1 MLKKTLYWVIGICV
15 GAILLGGCGKEQKEN
30 EANPLEKEGYV
41 LDWHDEFD
49 GTELDTEKW
58 LPQYLPHNTS
68 SAEGC
73 MTKYTMEDGVLKLI
87 IDEDS
92 VDYYTGQKN
101 RADGGFLVSSI
112 QTYEKTGLHMKDV
125 QTTVA
130 PYTGYVTQYGY
141 FELRCKIPACGGG
154 GLVAWWMVGTE
165 YDAQDNGQGTEQCGE
180 IDILE
185 TLFEGAN
192 VHTPKVHTWDDP
204 DLFEWQEEVVLEGDS
219 SDYTDEWHT
228 YAMDWTPEQLIFYVD
243 GQEVARTEQSPQYD
257 MCMLLSLYT
266 STDPAY
272 WGGGAA
278 SDVYPKVWEIDYVR
292 VYKDENGYPNAQT
305 KPKEPVNSGFE
316 PVDSE
321 VYTSMEDPAVE
332 LGINDRA
339 RLATM
344 TSTAEFA
351 SEDPGIINRAGFDAT
366 NGCCTVDNPVF
377 PAEYTFTW
385 DSPQDVDMVNLYS
398 YYAKGQAPTEI
409 ELQVQKEDGEWTT
422 AAGYEITWKLSTAT
436 PEYARL
442 PVPDGEGITGLK
454 LIVMDANMQWNH
466 YVIQKIHIYK
476 EGEAASE
483 NPGGETGSTAGQPI
497 TAEMYTGSGDPA
509 VDFGIN
515 DVARQASL
523 TSTAKLVFPEALG
536 VINSAGYSLENG
548 CCTIDDPA
556 LPDEYT
562 FTWDSPQNVDMV
574 NLYSYYSTG
583 QAPTKI
589 ELQVQKEGG
598 EWTTAGSYDITWNL
612 ETATNEYAKMAVSG
626 GDNITALKV
635 IVKDANLKWKHYVI
649 QKIHI
654 YKQ

>member
-1 MLKKTLYWVIGICV
+1 
-15 GAILLGGCGKEQKEN
+15 
-30 EANPLEKEGYV
+30 
-41 LDWHDEFD
+41 
-49 GTELDTEKW
+49 
-58 LPQYLPHNTS
+58 
-68 SAEGC
+68 
-73 MTKYTMEDGVLKLI
+73 
-87 IDEDS
+87 
-92 VDYYTGQKN
+92 
-101 RADGGFLVSSI
+101 
-112 QTYEKTGLHMKDV
+112 
-125 QTTVA
+125 
-130 PYTGYVTQYGY
+130 
-141 FELRCKIPACGGG
+141 
-154 GLVAWWMVGTE
+154 
-165 YDAQDNGQGTEQCGE
+165 
-180 IDILE
+180 
-185 TLFEGAN
+185 
-192 VHTPKVHTWDDP
+192 
-204 DLFEWQEEVVLEGDS
+204 
-219 SDYTDEWHT
+219 
-228 YAMDWTPEQLIFYVD
+228 
-243 GQEVARTEQSPQYD
+243 
-257 MCMLLSLYT
+257 
-266 STDPAY
+266 
-272 WGGGAA
+272 
-278 SDVYPKVWEIDYVR
+278 
-292 VYKDENGYPNAQT
+292 
-305 KPKEPVNSGFE
+305 
-316 PVDSE
+316 
-321 VYTSMEDPAVE
+321 
-332 LGINDRA
+332 
-339 RLATM
+339 
-344 TSTAEFA
+344 
-351 SEDPGIINRAGFDAT
+351 
-366 NGCCTVDNPVF
+366 
-377 PAEYTFTW
+377 
-385 DSPQDVDMVNLYS
+385 MVNLYS

-476 EGEAASE
+476 EGEASSE
-483 NPGGETGSTAGQPI
+483 NPGDETDPAAGQPI
-497 TAEMYTGSGDPA
+497 TAETYTGSGDPA